1 MADTLI
7 TVKDVPID
15 YDISQLDD
23 PTELAK
29 FVRVNTEDYFHM
41 DIDDEDI
48 HQYGNIEEML
58 DDGYTHQQIEEL
70 KHTSLSGLLD
80 AEFGGIKL
88 NSIEGLPYFF
98 GQLFDRLLLQLRML
112 KSADCVIKKVTDLM
126 IGGEV
131 EYIETD
137 AQLKTRVMQEIQAK
151 KNKQKKID
159 RQKAQAIEEL
169 RAAGFE
175 LQPDGS
181 MTKIE
186 KRKKKTSKK

>member
-7 TVKDVPID
+7 NVKDVPID

-29 FVRVNTEDYFHM
+29 FARANTEDYFHM
-41 DIDDEDI
+41 DIEDEDF
-48 HQYGNIEEML
+48 HAYENEAEML
-58 DDGYTHQQIEEL
+58 DDGYTHQEIEEL
-70 KHTSLSGLLD
+70 KHTSFSGLLD

-112 KSADCVIKKVTDLM
+112 KSADCVIKKLDSLAL
-126 IGGEV
+126 GGAI

-151 KNKQKKID
+151 KNKQKRID

-181 MTKIE
+181 MTRIE
-186 KRKKKTSKK
+186 KGKKKTSKK